1 MQLCCYL
8 CKLSLKKSYLKF
20 ATSSYIAI
28 SLILVLFNSCKKR
41 SESIKDDEGIIFY
54 HINYLDETIG
64 GYSSGILP
72 QKMESRFKKGKVKN
86 TIEGALGFFSLIN
99 ISDINEM
106 TNTTCLKFIDKKYVY
121 KGKKKESPCC
131 FAGFKD
137 MDIEFTDNTKQII
150 NYTCQE
156 AVITF
161 PETDRQSFSV
171 YYTTD
176 IKCNKPNATGPFR
189 EIPGI
194 LMEFHAILGPT
205 EVIMI
210 AEKFQSE
217 SIPDKEFIIPKH
229 YKEINK
235 KELEN
240 ILNALLE

>member
-1 MQLCCYL
+1 M
-8 CKLSLKKSYLKF
+8 KV
-20 ATSSYIAI
+20 AASSYIAF
-28 SLILVLFNSCKKR
+28 SLILVIFNSCNKR
-41 SESIKDDEGIIFY
+41 SEEIKDEEGIIYY

-86 TIEGALGFFSLIN
+86 TIEGALGFFGLIN
-99 ISDINEM
+99 ISDIDEM
-106 TNTTCLKFIDKKYVY
+106 TNTTLLKFIDKKYVY

-131 FAGFKD
+131 FAGFEG
-137 MDIEFTDNTKQII
+137 MDIDFTDNTKQII

-156 AVITF
+156 AVVSF
-161 PETDRQSFSV
+161 PGTNKQSFLV

-194 LMEFHAILGPT
+194 LMEFHAILGAT

-217 SIPDKEFIIPKH
+217 NIPDKEFIIPKH

-240 ILNALLE
+240 VLKALLE